1 LESIFDLFEREFN
14 SDILALANIGKRISG
29 NKEIMISF
37 IGNIPSVYTDCRF
50 IYLPDKFKND
60 LKSAQG
66 LVAHEGGH
74 IGYGSFELSF
84 IKLVDTLAKKHKVP
98 PSFAKNLIN
107 VIEDVRI
114 NAINKK
120 KFPGFY
126 RNLRR
131 LTYEMLPEIKARL
144 NSNGGLLTYINLYME
159 DFEDF
164 QERPK
169 LNQFDL
175 SRADWKGIA
184 KVKKFLFKSLSPS
197 TSIISCDV
205 LCKILKKYLPEKPPN
220 PPPNRVGSSVDG
232 RNTVNQME
240 FNSRNKK
247 NDEKTELDKTS
258 EDLIEKLKNTELNP
272 DDLDEFMDGDEE
284 NIKKNKHKSKEDKEK
299 KNKNNRKCSKKGE
312 DFDKN
317 DQKFKNDATDSD
329 ELEDDLEPID
339 SNLDT
344 SKDNDNSDVENSKE
358 DPKVDEPFDNN
369 EKGDHSEEFQE
380 ELNKNQICE
389 KKPIDDKKKKLI
401 REIGKLIERANDAM
415 QERLLTLERQEYQPT
430 PSRNKG
436 KRHVDEVKIESQSM
450 MPDSMTYAQI
460 KSKYIN
466 IIKRLKII
474 FADLKNKSAN
484 DTFQKKGRLNSKL
497 IKTVTSDYQ
506 YKKCFTRKIINK
518 ELRLIL
524 IVDISG
530 SMRGIKI
537 RAAKI
542 AMIMLYEALEDIA
555 NIKIVLFTGGFHA
568 LNILVKDFNEK
579 LYPRK
584 FDKFGCHSHWC
595 QNIDGV
601 SIKHEADKLEKND
614 IIIVISDGQPSADG
628 GYSLYDAIPDIHD
641 VRKRFRV
648 FAFSIDSQGEYLNKL
663 YGKDWILTSSRN
675 ELELGQKMVKF
686 CQIVV
691 KEFYR

>member
-1 LESIFDLFEREFN
+1 MESIFDLFERELN
-14 SDILALANIGKRISG
+14 SDILALTNIGKRISG
-29 NKEIMISF
+29 NKEIMINF

-98 PSFAKNLIN
+98 PGFAKNLIN

-114 NAINKK
+114 NAINKR

-126 RNLRR
+126 RNLRM
-131 LTYEMLPEIKARL
+131 LTYEMLPEIKSRI
-144 NSNGGLLTYINLYME
+144 NSNGDILTYINLYME
-159 DFEDF
+159 NFEDF
-164 QERPK
+164 QKRPK

-175 SRADWKGIA
+175 SKNDWKGIA

-197 TSIISCDV
+197 ASIISCDV
-205 LCKILKKYLPEKPPN
+205 LCKILKKYLPEESEN
-220 PPPNRVGSSVDG
+220 PPDNRRNQSGQN
-232 RNTVNQME
+232 RNTINQME
-240 FNSRNKK
+240 FNSKNKR

-258 EDLIEKLKNTELNP
+258 EELIEKIKNQELDP
-272 DDLDEFMDGDEE
+272 DDLDDLMDNEGESANENRDKDKESKGKKSGNKKNSGKSEEHFDENDEKSKNREGNGDESDDDCE
-284 NIKKNKHKSKEDKEK
+284 RKEDSLD
-299 KNKNNRKCSKKGE
+299 NPQ
-312 DFDKN
+312 KN
-317 DQKFKNDATDSD
+317 D
-329 ELEDDLEPID
+329 I
-339 SNLDT
+339 
-344 SKDNDNSDVENSKE
+344 SDVGNSKE
-358 DPKVDEPFDNN
+358 ELNLKDLSDKNGKIENLKD
-369 EKGDHSEEFQE
+369 SRE
-380 ELNKNQICE
+380 ELNKDQIN
-389 KKPIDDKKKKLI
+389 KNKPVDNKKKELI
-401 REIGKLIERANDAM
+401 RKIGKLIERANDAM

-430 PSRNKG
+430 PSRNNK

-460 KSKYIN
+460 KSKYMN
-466 IIKRLKII
+466 IIKRLKVI
-474 FADLKNKSAN
+474 FTDLKNKSAN

-506 YKKCFTRKIINK
+506 YKQCFTRKIINK

-555 NIKIVLFTGGFHA
+555 KIRIVLFTGSFHA

-579 LYPRK
+579 LDPRK
-584 FDKFGCHSHWC
+584 FDKFGCHSRCC

-628 GYSLYDAIPDIHD
+628 GYSLYDAIPDIQD

>member
-1 LESIFDLFEREFN
+1 MESIFDLFEREFN
-14 SDILALANIGKRISG
+14 SDILALTNIGKRISG

-60 LKSAQG
+60 LRSAQG

-98 PSFAKNLIN
+98 PIFTKNLIN

-114 NAINKK
+114 NAINKR

-126 RNLRR
+126 RNLRM
-131 LTYEMLPEIKARL
+131 LTYEMLPEIKSRL
-144 NSNGGLLTYINLYME
+144 NSNADILTYINLYME

-164 QERPK
+164 QEKPK
-169 LNQFDL
+169 LRQFDL
-175 SRADWKGIA
+175 NKTDWKGIA
-184 KVKKFLFKSLSPS
+184 KIKKFLFKSLSPS
-197 TSIISCDV
+197 ASIISCDV
-205 LCKILKKYLPEKPPN
+205 LCKILKKYLPEQPPN
-220 PPPNRVGSSVDG
+220 PPPNRGGPPVEN

-247 NDEKTELDKTS
+247 SDEKTELDKTS
-258 EDLIEKLKNTELNP
+258 EELIEKLKNTDLNP
-272 DDLDEFMDGDEE
+272 DDLDDFMDNEE
-284 NIKKNKHKSKEDKEK
+284 EDKDKHNGKGDKGK
-299 KNKNNRKCSKKGE
+299 KNKNNDNSSKKEG
-312 DFDKN
+312 DFDKS
-317 DQKFKNDATDSD
+317 DQESENDAEDSN
-329 ELEDDLEPID
+329 ELEDNLEQKDNILETSKYNDDSDIENSREDLELDDPI
-339 SNLDT
+339 
-344 SKDNDNSDVENSKE
+344 
-358 DPKVDEPFDNN
+358 DNN
-369 EKGDHSEEFQE
+369 EKDNHSEKFQE
-380 ELNKNQICE
+380 ELSKNQVCE
-389 KKPIDDKKKKLI
+389 NKPIDDKKKKLI

-415 QERLLTLERQEYQPT
+415 QERLLTLERQEYQPK

-460 KSKYIN
+460 KSKYMN
-466 IIKRLKII
+466 IIKRLKVI

-555 NIKIVLFTGGFHA
+555 NIRIVLFTGAFHA

-579 LYPRK
+579 LDIRK
-584 FDKFGCHSHWC
+584 LDKFGCHSRCC

-601 SIKHEADKLEKND
+601 SIKYEAEKLEKND

-641 VRKRFRV
+641 VRKIFRV